1 MSNIAQ
7 FSRSRLTNKTS
18 TEPQPQIMNLI
29 TKRKETVKIYFYLRD
44 ISTYQ
49 KLLIISLK
57 KLIEIILRNMKY
69 KQINCKLYSGEHFNF
84 RLKMN

>member
-29 TKRKETVKIYFYLRD
+29 TKRKETVKNFFHLTN

-49 KLLIISLK
+49 KLLIISL
-57 KLIEIILRNMKY
+57 
-69 KQINCKLYSGEHFNF
+69 
-84 RLKMN
+84 